1 MASNPNA
8 STIPPIKL
16 GGSKWRPFGATV
28 VLDGTSVVDE
38 TLVDSGLELVVE
50 LGVVEL
56 DVEVETEELVVE
68 KTTAPFK
75 KYTIL

>member
-38 TLVDSGLELVVE
+38 TVGGSVLELMVE
-50 LGVVEL
+50 LGGVEL
-56 DVEVETEELVVE
+56 DVEVELVGGASGPV
-68 KTTAPFK
+68 
-75 KYTIL
+75 KYE